1 MCALILL
8 RVLMRIKYFW
18 RTCCFS
24 VSVSLK
30 LSVCVCEHVQS
41 HCLILARWF
50 SEILQGCILA
60 GSVTIYLILQG
71 SKDTTTPVIECV
83 CVLVLLC
90 VPVFVCVCLCL
101 CVCVCVCAH
110 CHCSFQVNLIL
121 QGSKDTTRTMHP
133 VTKSLS
139 VCMCLCSCV
148 CLCL

>member
-1 MCALILL
+1 
-8 RVLMRIKYFW
+8 MRIKYFW

-71 SKDTTTPVIECV
+71 SKDTTTTVVLCLKIVSPVSKTCLIFFMWLLELPYCLK
-83 CVLVLLC
+83 CVLKLYE
-90 VPVFVCVCLCL
+90 
-101 CVCVCVCAH
+101 
-110 CHCSFQVNLIL
+110 
-121 QGSKDTTRTMHP
+121 
-133 VTKSLS
+133 
-139 VCMCLCSCV
+139 MCT
-148 CLCL
+148 